1 MRRTPAPQPH
11 PPPRLTLVAGLADKQ
26 YWKDEKPKLAQGA
39 GLPFGGNLPFLVDGD
54 TKLVQSNTILRHI
67 GRKYN
72 LMGDGSP
79 AQDSTIDLLLDQMGD
94 FDDTFTMMCY
104 GSYSD
109 GGKESYVA
117 EKLPTLLAQLA
128 EVLGDKP
135 FMVCGEMRSPHP
147 ATTPSFCPPF
157 CPCLRPE
164 GVCALQDNRRSRTS
178 KSTSC

>member
-39 GLPFGGNLPFLVDGD
+39 GLPFGGNLPFLIDGD

-72 LMGDGSP
+72 LMGDGSA
-79 AQDSTIDLLLDQMGD
+79 AQDSAIDLLLDQMGD

-135 FMVCGEMRSPHP
+135 FMVCGEPLP
-147 ATTPSFCPPF
+147 PTQPPDPPF
-157 CPCLRPE
+157 CLSLGPE
-164 GVCALQDNRRSRTS
+164 PACALQDNRRSRTS